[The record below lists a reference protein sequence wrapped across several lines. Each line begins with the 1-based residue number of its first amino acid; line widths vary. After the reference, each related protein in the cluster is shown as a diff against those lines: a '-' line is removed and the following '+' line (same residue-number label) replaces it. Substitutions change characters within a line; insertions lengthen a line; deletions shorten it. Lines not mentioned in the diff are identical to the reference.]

1 MAKRQAL
8 LVNMRNKIKEL
19 EVKMAETSLTN
30 EDAMEEKQLCDSIA
44 KVRVPMGKAFSNFN
58 FVTIINLNYTNL
70 ENEGTIALVNALENS
85 APSLKAIEMAGNNI
99 TYEAAPDIAACL
111 VAKKHLKRLNLSNN
125 DLKDEGCFEIAYIME
140 PLEVK
145 YVDMSSNNLTREGA
159 LSLALV
165 AVKKEGFE
173 MLNIDG
179 NMISFEGIEE
189 IMEIFKNC
197 PKLLGPFDDND
208 PYEGDEDDGYDDD
221 QEWESESLHEDFEDE
236 FVSVFYF
243 Y

>member
-165 AVKKEGFE
+165 AVKKEVE
-173 MLNIDG
+173 IWDYV
-179 NMISFEGIEE
+179 ISNSNAKG
-189 IMEIFKNC
+189 
-197 PKLLGPFDDND
+197 LLALASDVICNSPSFASPHPFSQTSKTH
-208 PYEGDEDDGYDDD
+208 PRYEPRAGLSLSLTGDIIP
-221 QEWESESLHEDFEDE
+221 
-236 FVSVFYF
+236 
-243 Y
+243 